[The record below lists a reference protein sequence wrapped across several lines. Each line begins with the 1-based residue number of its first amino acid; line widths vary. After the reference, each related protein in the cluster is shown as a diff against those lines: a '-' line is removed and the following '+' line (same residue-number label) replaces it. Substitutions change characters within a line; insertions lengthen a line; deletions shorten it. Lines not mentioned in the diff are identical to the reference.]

1 MYKISLYLCIIISAL
16 FSQQE
21 NYFQQEVNH
30 IIKVELDDEKHTLTG
45 NSFIEYN
52 PDFFTLDFFWA

>member
-1 MYKISLYLCIIISAL
+1 MKINFILFFWVTSLLTCA
-16 FSQQE
+16 E

-45 NSFIEYN
+45 NS
-52 PDFFTLDFFWA
+52 